1 MLRRFWSGPIR
12 EQARSHKALRRPW
25 GSEPAREEVG
35 PASAES
41 TLAYTSLSITKEGC
55 AMDHLVLT
63 VFAPDKPGQV
73 ERIAQC
79 IAEHGG
85 NWLESRMSR
94 MAGQFAGILRVGVP
108 AEAYDSLVDALQGLS
123 AHGIRVLIAESG
135 IEQSCTWKPIA
146 MELVGNDRPGIV
158 RDITRL
164 LSEQGVNLE
173 RLVTEV
179 RPAPMSSEPLFHA
192 EAILAVPLTLSLDV
206 LQSRLETLADDLMV
220 ELVLRSEP

>member
-1 MLRRFWSGPIR
+1 
-12 EQARSHKALRRPW
+12 
-25 GSEPAREEVG
+25 
-35 PASAES
+35 
-41 TLAYTSLSITKEGC
+41 
-55 AMDHLVLT
+55 MDHLVLT

-108 AEAYDSLVDALQGLS
+108 AEAYDELVDALQGLS
-123 AHGIRVLIAESG
+123 TQGIRVMIAESS

-164 LSEQGVNLE
+164 LSEQG
-173 RLVTEV
+173 
-179 RPAPMSSEPLFHA
+179 
-192 EAILAVPLTLSLDV
+192 
-206 LQSRLETLADDLMV
+206 
-220 ELVLRSEP
+220 

>member
-1 MLRRFWSGPIR
+1 
-12 EQARSHKALRRPW
+12 
-25 GSEPAREEVG
+25 
-35 PASAES
+35 
-41 TLAYTSLSITKEGC
+41 
-55 AMDHLVLT
+55 MDHLVLT

-79 IAEHGG
+79 VAEHGG

-108 AEAYDSLVDALQGLS
+108 AEAYDELVDSLQALS
-123 AHGIRVLIAESG
+123 THGIRVLIAESG

-179 RPAPMSSEPLFHA
+179 HPAPMSSEPLFHA

-220 ELVLRSEP
+220 DLVLRTEV